1 MPDIAELLGVRNT
14 GWCGR
19 PPKSQPRDRSVVTTH
34 ITTKGQV
41 SSHDGIET
49 GLSTGPASFNPFMLV
64 WMESIQSD
72 SANDRSFQ
80 LDNRVK
86 SFRLYPPI
94 RWKDLPLNLL
104 LLVLVLLLLTGF
116 NFAASKLLGF
126 LNREALLVLIG
137 LCVGFQL
144 AIWILRYRNHFR
156 SSSKR

>member
-1 MPDIAELLGVRNT
+1 
-14 GWCGR
+14 
-19 PPKSQPRDRSVVTTH
+19 
-34 ITTKGQV
+34 
-41 SSHDGIET
+41 
-49 GLSTGPASFNPFMLV
+49 MLV

-72 SANDRSFQ
+72 SVNDRSFQ

-94 RWKDLPLNLL
+94 RWKDLPLNFL

-126 LNREALLVLIG
+126 LNREVLLVLIG

-156 SSSKR
+156 SRHVQESKQAGARLVSDRVQAVAADPSRKIEAIRLFQEESGLGLAEAKEAVEELIRSSSKR